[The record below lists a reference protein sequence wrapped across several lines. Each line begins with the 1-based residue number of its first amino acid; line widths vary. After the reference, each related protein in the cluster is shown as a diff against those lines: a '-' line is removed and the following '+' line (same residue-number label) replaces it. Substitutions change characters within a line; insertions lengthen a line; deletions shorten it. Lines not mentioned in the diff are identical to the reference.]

1 MHLDQINPQ
10 IFLVGIVAIVLI
22 VGLDRVKYLNK
33 APLLIGLVV
42 ASALVPLLNLT
53 TVPLVSSL
61 GAMPE
66 TLPPPCCP
74 ICPTFPN

>member
-1 MHLDQINPQ
+1 M
-10 IFLVGIVAIVLI
+10 LI
-22 VGLDRVKYLNK
+22 VVLDRVKYINK
-33 APLLIGLVV
+33 VSLLIALVV

-66 TLPPPCCP
+66 RCRARCCP
-74 ICPTFPN
+74 I